1 MTMSKAVKI
10 PSQIFVVSQNRLE
23 HEYPI
28 PGNWNVRN
36 EIDHNF
42 GFLHPHEPTKK
53 TDASRKDT
61 QMSWAYR
68 GEVYQKNG
76 EWWRKGVDY
85 KWDQVTHKQFPILY
99 DELIE
104 EQYAPRVWDNVALTG
119 FKLIDTVNR
128 YRGNK
133 LFKVMDPRG
142 VEFEITVQSLYHI
155 LCEGTVSNGEIVDAC
170 VWAKGKDLVVSKS
183 VKGM

>member
-1 MTMSKAVKI
+1 MTKKI
-10 PSQIFVVSQNRLE
+10 PSQIFVVSQNRTE
-23 HEYPI
+23 IEYPV
-28 PGNWNVRN
+28 PGNWNSRN

-53 TDASRKDT
+53 TDASRKHT

-68 GEVYQKNG
+68 GEAYENNG
-76 EWWRKGVDY
+76 IWWERGVDY
-85 KWDQVTHKQFPILY
+85 EWDQVTRNRNSLPYDRPIDPL
-99 DELIE
+99 
-104 EQYAPRVWDNVALTG
+104 YAPRVWDNVPMTG
-119 FKLIDTVNR
+119 FTLIDTVNR

-155 LCEGTVSNGEIVDAC
+155 LCEGTVSNGEIKDAC
-170 VWAKGKDLVVSKS
+170 VWAKGKDLVVANS
-183 VKGM
+183 VSV